1 MTEVSSRWWADWLYT
16 SGEIRKPERVLV
28 WGRRWYRWLWHGGSN
43 TISNSKVRHKVWNL
57 EESPGWKCRVEKAR
71 ICWPQVTSIS
81 LLLHVSLQ
89 WVLPIV
95 GFHLADP
102 AQLSLAWNRT
112 LAQCSHP
119 LVLVCG
125 LTDLS
130 FLWLLLAHL
139 QLYTQ
144 GFRHA
149 WCTQR
154 AVFST
159 LLTPEMWDLLGKQP
173 LPWFCLV
180 VKTVY
185 TIPIN
190 FKSPILRITVRIQC
204 RATKRQGT
212 SSYISERGQWHT
224 LLKTAHLPGCVLS
237 LESES
242 CKNRAANESKVSG
255 QWKVHW
261 WGGARWLFLRISL
274 ML

>member
-1 MTEVSSRWWADWLYT
+1 MKAKRREVIKVSSRWWADWLYT
-16 SGEIRKPERVLV
+16 SREIRKPERVLV
-28 WGRRWYRWLWHGGSN
+28 WGRRWYRWFWHGGSN
-43 TISNSKVRHKVWNL
+43 IISNSKVRHKVRNL

-95 GFHLADP
+95 GFHLADQ

-112 LAQCSHP
+112 VAQCSHP
-119 LVLVCG
+119 LVLVWLDWPVLP
-125 LTDLS
+125 LTTACPPSTL
-130 FLWLLLAHL
+130 HP
-139 QLYTQ
+139 
-144 GFRHA
+144 GFQHA
-149 WCTQR
+149 WSTQS
-154 AVFST
+154 AGFSI
-159 LLTPEMWDLLGKQP
+159 LLTPEMWDLLGKHP

-190 FKSPILRITVRIQC
+190 FKSPSLRVTVRIQVG
-204 RATKRQGT
+204 ATKQQGT

-224 LLKTAHLPGCVLS
+224 LLKIAHLPGCILS

-255 QWKVHW
+255 QWKVH
-261 WGGARWLFLRISL
+261 
-274 ML
+274 